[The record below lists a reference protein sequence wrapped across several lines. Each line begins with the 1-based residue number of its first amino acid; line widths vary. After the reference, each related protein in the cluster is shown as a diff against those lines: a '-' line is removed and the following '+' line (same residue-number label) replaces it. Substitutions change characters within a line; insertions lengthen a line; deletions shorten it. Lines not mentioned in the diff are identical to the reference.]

1 MSAQTA
7 LDSSAETSSSSSSL
21 KDSRF
26 DAVLD
31 TAGSGGSWS
40 RMGEATGECAAVCCC
55 CPCAMMHLFIL
66 AVFRL
71 PAALWRRK
79 KKARRRRL
87 LRKKMLE
94 KANQQKLEVE
104 EEEAPADG
112 GDCRDK
118 NDAVEW
124 DSEMWE
130 LFYGGG
136 FWRSAS
142 QRDKEK
148 MINEIK
154 GIITPTSLR

>member
-1 MSAQTA
+1 MSAQSA
-7 LDSSAETSSSSSSL
+7 LDSSAETSSSL

-31 TAGSGGSWS
+31 TADSGGGGIWS

-55 CPCAMMHLFIL
+55 CPCTVMHLFIL

-87 LRKKMLE
+87 LRKKMKCPPLE
-94 KANQQKLEVE
+94 KANQQKLE
-104 EEEAPADG
+104 DG
-112 GDCRDK
+112 GDCRGK

-148 MINEIK
+148 MIIEIK